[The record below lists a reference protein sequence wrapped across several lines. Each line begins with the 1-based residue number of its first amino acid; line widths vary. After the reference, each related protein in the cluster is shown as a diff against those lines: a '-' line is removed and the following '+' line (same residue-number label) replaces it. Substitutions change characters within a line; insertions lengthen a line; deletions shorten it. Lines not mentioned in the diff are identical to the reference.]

1 MSLPPDVST
10 DYGSIIESAVA
21 ALGRNT
27 PDARREAY
35 ARVRAII
42 AHHLRLSGLSE
53 QVVELEKL
61 ALDLA
66 ISKIERRWRTHE
78 AAEGAVRKTAPR
90 HEARDVPT
98 QETRPPPSPA
108 SGERPLAVMV
118 SRSRF

>member
-10 DYGSIIESAVA
+10 DYGPIIESAVA

-35 ARVRAII
+35 TRVRAII
-42 AHHLRLSGLSE
+42 AHHLRLSGLSD

-78 AAEGAVRKTAPR
+78 AAEGAVRKAAARHGAREVPAPG
-90 HEARDVPT
+90 AG
-98 QETRPPPSPA
+98 SA
-108 SGERPLAVMV
+108 
-118 SRSRF
+118 